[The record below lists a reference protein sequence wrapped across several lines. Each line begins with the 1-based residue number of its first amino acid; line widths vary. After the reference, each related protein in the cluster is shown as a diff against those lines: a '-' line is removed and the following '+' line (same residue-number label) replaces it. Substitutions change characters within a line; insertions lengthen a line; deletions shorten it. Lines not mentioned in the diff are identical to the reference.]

1 MRQALADLDLDRLL
15 VITPGERSYR
25 LNERTQVL
33 TLAEALGP
41 AGPSP

>member
-1 MRQALADLDLDRLL
+1 MQQAQADLDLDRLL
-15 VITPGERSYR
+15 VITPGERSSR

-41 AGPSP
+41 AGPLP